1 MNRHSSSPARRP
13 VRRSPAQRDEGGSLG
28 EGGSSSPARRSPPAG
43 AGPDEGG
50 SSDVI
55 LDSRE
60 DTIVAISSPVGASPR
75 AIVRL
80 TGEAALP
87 IATRFFRPTPRQSDI
102 DKAAGYSAVEGSLQ
116 LGADWPPVPAVVYL
130 MRRPRSYTREDIV
143 EFHVPGSPPLL
154 QEMLRLLLASGA
166 RAAEPGEFTKRA
178 FLNGRLDLAQAEAV
192 QRLIHARSEAE
203 MRAALRQIGG
213 SLSRGV
219 SCLHEHTAN
228 LLAHVEASIDFS
240 DQEIEI
246 ISRQQIAGRITEV
259 RNELAQLVSDSVTG
273 GVAVELPRIVLCGK
287 PNAGKSSLFNALLRR
302 DRAIVT
308 PIAGT
313 TRDVIEGIATLNGL
327 CEALLVDTAGI
338 AQEPDALQSRA
349 GDRARHSAENAD
361 LVALVIDASEPLGD
375 TELMRRIFRGRS
387 PEHIIVCLSKSDLPA
402 ACSADEV
409 RRVCVESTARQAD
422 TLAVVRTTCT
432 SEEGVADLTRA
443 IAAKLLG
450 GGVERTA
457 AHFVLEAR
465 HKAALEE
472 ADAALLRALHSP
484 EPELTAV
491 ELREAL
497 AALASILGLDATPDI
512 LDRIFSQFCIGK

>member
-1 MNRHSSSPARRP
+1 MNR
-13 VRRSPAQRDEGGSLG
+13 Q
-28 EGGSSSPARRSPPAG
+28 SSSPARRSPPAVTG
-43 AGPDEGG
+43 LDEGG

-60 DTIVAISSPVGASPR
+60 DTIVAISSPTGASLR

-80 TGEAALP
+80 SGQAAVP
-87 IATRFFRPTPRQSDI
+87 ISARFFRPAPGQPEIAMASSYT
-102 DKAAGYSAVEGSLQ
+102 AVEGSLD
-116 LGADWPPVPAVVYL
+116 LGADWPPVPTILYL

-166 RAAEPGEFTKRA
+166 GAAEPGEFTKRA

-192 QRLIHARSEAE
+192 QQLIRARSEAE

-213 SLSRGV
+213 SLSRAV
-219 SCLHEHTAN
+219 SRLHEDTAN
-228 LLAHVEASIDFS
+228 LLARVEASIDFS

-246 ISRQQIAGRITEV
+246 ISRSQIVGRISEV
-259 RNELAQLVSDSVTG
+259 RERLQRLSSDSTTG

-313 TRDVIEGIATLNGL
+313 TRDVIEGIVTLDGL
-327 CEALLVDTAGI
+327 CEAALVDTAGI
-338 AQEPDALQSRA
+338 AQEPDTLQSRA

-361 LVALVIDASEPLGD
+361 LVALVIAASEPLGD
-375 TELMRRIFRGRS
+375 TELMRRIFRARS

-409 RRVCVESTARQAD
+409 RRVFFESPGRSAD
-422 TLAVVRTTCT
+422 TLTVVRTTCT
-432 SEEGVADLTRA
+432 SEGGVAELTRA

-465 HKAALEE
+465 HEAALEE
-472 ADAALLRALHSP
+472 ADAALLRASHSP

-497 AALASILGLDATPDI
+497 AALASILGLDATPDVF
-512 LDRIFSQFCIGK
+512 DRIFSQFCIGK